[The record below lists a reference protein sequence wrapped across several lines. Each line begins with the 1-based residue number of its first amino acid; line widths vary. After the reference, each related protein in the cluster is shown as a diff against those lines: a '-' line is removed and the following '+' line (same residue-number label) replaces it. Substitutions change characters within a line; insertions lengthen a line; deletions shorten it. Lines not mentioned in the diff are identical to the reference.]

1 MTKRNLEAS
10 IDIDAAPNQVWH
22 VVSDLKRLPEW
33 SPQCQRMQLLGRLR
47 DGVYTLNWNRQ
58 GRKFWP
64 SASKLV
70 RVEPNQ
76 PVAFRTLTNNSVW
89 SFEITPTGTGSRL
102 TERRVVPPHGG
113 GVDGHCQKPYWWGGQ
128 LRRRDARRDQD
139 DGGSIFM
146 TGSIA
151 SVKGFRSWSVH
162 AASKAVLHAYARV
175 WLSELKDRRIR
186 VNALTPG
193 QVARPIQEQLFDEEA
208 KAHFEALIPRGKMGS
223 PEEIATVALFRASD
237 DSSYV
242 NGMELMVDGGT
253 TAV

>member
-47 DGVYTLNWNRQ
+47 EGVYTLNWNRQ

-151 SVKGFRSWSVH
+151 SVKGFRSWSVY
-162 AASKAVLHAYARV
+162 AASKAVLHSYEPHAARTP
-175 WLSELKDRRIR
+175 SQDRAIVRSTGR
-186 VNALTPG
+186 SCG
-193 QVARPIQEQLFDEEA
+193 
-208 KAHFEALIPRGKMGS
+208 
-223 PEEIATVALFRASD
+223 RAP
-237 DSSYV
+237 SSHA
-242 NGMELMVDGGT
+242 EH
-253 TAV
+253 

>member
-1 MTKRNLEAS
+1 MFRPAS
-10 IDIDAAPNQVWH
+10 TSTTLPHLIGRR

-47 DGVYTLNWNRQ
+47 EGVYTLNWNRQ

-113 GVDGHCQKPYWWGGQ
+113 GVDGHCQNLIGGEGSF
-128 LRRRDARRDQD
+128 D
-139 DGGSIFM
+139 DEMLDGIK
-146 TGSIA
+146 T
-151 SVKGFRSWSVH
+151 
-162 AASKAVLHAYARV
+162 
-175 WLSELKDRRIR
+175 
-186 VNALTPG
+186 T
-193 QVARPIQEQLFDEEA
+193 VAR
-208 KAHFEALIPRGKMGS
+208 
-223 PEEIATVALFRASD
+223 
-237 DSSYV
+237 SS
-242 NGMELMVDGGT
+242 
-253 TAV
+253 

>member
-10 IDIDAAPNQVWH
+10 IDIDDVATPDWAPRR
-22 VVSDLKRLPEW
+22 LRPERLPEW

-47 DGVYTLNWNRQ
+47 EGVYTLNWNRQ

-113 GVDGHCQKPYWWGGQ
+113 GVDGHCQNLIGGEGSF
-128 LRRRDARRDQD
+128 D
-139 DGGSIFM
+139 DEMLDGIK
-146 TGSIA
+146 T
-151 SVKGFRSWSVH
+151 
-162 AASKAVLHAYARV
+162 
-175 WLSELKDRRIR
+175 
-186 VNALTPG
+186 T
-193 QVARPIQEQLFDEEA
+193 VAR
-208 KAHFEALIPRGKMGS
+208 
-223 PEEIATVALFRASD
+223 
-237 DSSYV
+237 SS
-242 NGMELMVDGGT
+242 
-253 TAV
+253 